1 MTDRD
6 IRSYTPQD
14 VFQNDNLRAF
24 DISLAWHT
32 WLEDTRERLT
42 SIGMKEDDAFIYLRQ
57 QFQLHQELGVLD
69 EWRES
74 FDGMLDEQQSLMDT
88 QPFSPIDSDS

>member
-14 VFQNDNLRAF
+14 VFENDQIRAF
-24 DISLAWHT
+24 EKGLYWSI
-32 WLEDTRERLT
+32 WLEDTKERLVT
-42 SIGMKEDDAFIYLRQ
+42 LGMGEDDAFLW
-57 QFQLHQELGVLD
+57 LHDRYNIHKELGLLD

-74 FDGMLDEQQSLMDT
+74 LDGMLDEQQGLMDT
-88 QPFSPIDSDS
+88 QSDL